1 MMNWK
6 EEDNK
11 LIRSFEFK
19 DFVEA
24 FSFLTKVA
32 LVAEKA
38 QHHPEISNVYNKV
51 TLSLSTHDQGN
62 KVTAKDHDLAKKIDA
77 FA

>member
-1 MMNWK
+1 M

-11 LIRSFEFK
+11 LKRDFEF
-19 DFVEA
+19 DTFIQA

-38 QHHPEISNVYNKV
+38 NHHPEIHNLYNKV
-51 TLSLSTHDQGN
+51 SLSLSTHDAGDTITQ
-62 KVTAKDHDLAKKIDA
+62 KDRDLAVIIDKLT
-77 FA
+77 